1 MTDLDKLIHDALTLS
16 MTALRRTRHVDQG
29 HSEAEIA
36 VEGALAAL
44 KSSAQAA
51 GDWSVPTSHVDRFSQ
66 ALTLL
71 CGKTPPADAIEAWL
85 TPGSDDARLQE
96 FAVENGPAWA
106 QGIAVI
112 DAAHLLAG
120 MPTEGVDHEIIEVDS
135 SAGWDLKHGLGI
147 ELDSQTISDLLRFE
161 ETCMDNEDY
170 DVPKERMQHLA
181 RMGLVSKV
189 SGRVYELT
197 YFGRV
202 VAQKSARSSESFS
215 NQNG

>member
-1 MTDLDKLIHDALTLS
+1 MTDLNKLIHDALTLS

-29 HSEAEIA
+29 HSQAEIA

-96 FAVENGPAWA
+96 FAIENGPAWV

-112 DAAHLLAG
+112 DAAHLLAS
-120 MPTEGVDHEIIEVDS
+120 MPTEGVDHEVVEVDRS
-135 SAGWDLKHGLGI
+135 TGWQ
-147 ELDSQTISDLLRFE
+147 LDIDSETISDLMRFE
-161 ETCMDNEDY
+161 ETCLDNEDY
-170 DVPKERMQHLA
+170 DVPKDRMQHLA

-189 SGRVYELT
+189 SGSVYEIT

-202 VAQKSARSSESFS
+202 VAQKSARSIERFS
-215 NQNG
+215 NPAQ

>member
-44 KSSAQAA
+44 KSSAQAE

-66 ALTLL
+66 AMALL
-71 CGKTPPADAIEAWL
+71 CRKAPPSDAIEAWL
-85 TPGSDDARLQE
+85 TPGSDDMRLQE

-120 MPTEGVDHEIIEVDS
+120 MPTEGVDHEIVEVDRS
-135 SAGWDLKHGLGI
+135 TGWQ
-147 ELDSQTISDLLRFE
+147 LDIDPETISDLLHFE
-161 ETCMDNEDY
+161 ETCLDNEDY
-170 DVPKERMQHLA
+170 DVPKDRVENLA
-181 RMGLVSKV
+181 SIGLVSKV
-189 SGRVYELT
+189 SGSVYEIT
-197 YFGRV
+197 DFGRV
-202 VAQKSARSSESFS
+202 VAQKSARSIVFS
-215 NQNG
+215 QNTTR